1 MLKLTKQIEYALIAV
16 KYMGKKKDSII
27 SAKEISDQYMIPKEL
42 LAKTLQKMVKLNYI
56 NAIQGP
62 KGGYFLKKKIKTI
75 TLTRFI
81 EDLDGPLGLVGCS
94 INDSCHQIDI
104 CNIKDPIHELNNR
117 FINFFDKVNLSEI
130 IK

>member
-1 MLKLTKQIEYALIAV
+1 MLKLTKQIEYALIAI
-16 KYMGKKKDSII
+16 KHLGNKKDSIS
-27 SAKEISDQYMIPKEL
+27 SAKEISDHYLIPKEL

-56 NAIQGP
+56 NAVKGP
-62 KGGYFLKKKIKTI
+62 KGGYLLKKNLNTI

-81 EDLDGPLGLVGCS
+81 EDLDGRIGLVDCN
-94 INDSCHQIDI
+94 INESCNQIDI

-117 FINFFDKVNLSEI
+117 FINFFDKVSLSEI